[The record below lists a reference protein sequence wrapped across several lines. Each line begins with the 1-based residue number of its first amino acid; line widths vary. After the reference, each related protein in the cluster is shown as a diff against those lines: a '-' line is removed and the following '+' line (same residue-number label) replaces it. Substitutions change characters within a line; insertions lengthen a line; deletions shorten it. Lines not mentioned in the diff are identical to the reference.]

1 MFAHVSVSVCV
12 CECVLELFSLG
23 TKFIYIVHMTKLL
36 KASSAAAFYLYFYLL
51 WRAFV
56 NLNK

>member
-1 MFAHVSVSVCV
+1 MCACM

-23 TKFIYIVHMTKLL
+23 TICIYIVHMTKLL

-51 WRAFV
+51 LRPFV